1 MLKVSEAV
9 NLAFHAMLFLA
20 VDDGRSQLSVQD
32 LARRMGV
39 SDNHLSKV
47 MQRLSKAGFVGSK
60 RGPKGGFFI
69 LKPAEDIRLID
80 VYETIEGP
88 LSRNTCLLEKPVCD
102 GSCCLLGNMIGS
114 LQEQIREHLTNTT
127 LEDVKAALPCG
138 LTV

>member
-1 MLKVSEAV
+1 MLKVSDAV

-20 VDDGRSQLSVQD
+20 VDGGRSQLSVQD

-69 LKPAEDIRLID
+69 RKAAAEIRLID
-80 VYETIEGP
+80 IYETIEGP
-88 LSRNTCLLEKPVCD
+88 LSRETCLLDKPVCG
-102 GSCCLLGNMIGS
+102 GSCCLLGNMLGS
-114 LQEQIREHLTNTT
+114 LRQQIHDQLSNTT

-138 LTV
+138 LTL

>member
-1 MLKVSEAV
+1 MLKVSDAV

-20 VDDGRSQLSVQD
+20 ADGGRTQLSVQD

-39 SDNHLSKV
+39 SENHLSKV

-69 LKPAEDIRLID
+69 LKPAKDIRLID
-80 VYETIEGP
+80 IYETIEGP
-88 LSRNTCLLEKPVCD
+88 LSQDTCLLDKPVCD
-102 GSCCLLGNMIGS
+102 GSCCLLGNMLGS
-114 LQEQIREHLTNTT
+114 LRRQIHDHLSNTT

-138 LTV
+138 LTL